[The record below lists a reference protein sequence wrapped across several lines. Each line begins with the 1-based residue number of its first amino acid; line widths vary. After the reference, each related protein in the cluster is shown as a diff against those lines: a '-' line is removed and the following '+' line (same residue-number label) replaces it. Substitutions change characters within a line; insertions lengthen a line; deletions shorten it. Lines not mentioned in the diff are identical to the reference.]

1 MADYHFKAGQSA
13 LWYQAG
19 SNTEP
24 LYLGCH
30 ELGDIE
36 APEGDIELI
45 YCPDPGRT
53 DGFRVVGS
61 VQQAAG
67 AVTTE
72 VTGDVTDELDELE
85 RMFGQGNLFVHKI
98 KKGRRDLFSNFDRTF
113 ILRNIRRTG
122 RTLTAM
128 AVKSQDDNARSE
140 QTFALSGEELL
151 APMRLDLARQTISEV
166 NSINDIVFC
175 NQKTERTDD
184 SPAQDSCQV
193 GFAAAD
199 PTGAATANVL
209 VTTNGSTWAAAA
221 ADPFAADE
229 VVIAVECF
237 EPSRDIVRVVVAAGT
252 TDIDDPAKIAY
263 SDDNGATWTAVAV
276 GAVDGQF
283 VPQRNSLFILDR
295 GSMWVGMDDGY
306 IYKSIDAALS
316 WTVQEAGVIN
326 TGPWNAIHFANRN
339 DGLAGGDN
347 NEIARTLDGGETW
360 SAVVGPSGQT
370 TDDIQQVWVIDQ
382 NRYWVTYNDG
392 TIWFSLNGGTTWTQR
407 SFTGSGTG
415 SVRDMAWLNDL
426 IGFLAHND
434 GASDGTIHMTVDGG
448 YSWERLAGIPANNGL
463 NKVVICELWKIFFAG
478 EAEGSLG
485 FIGIGTA

>member
-1 MADYHFKAGQSA
+1 MAYHFKAGESA
-13 LWYQAG
+13 LWYQHG
-19 SNTEP
+19 PNTEP

-45 YCPDPGRT
+45 FCPDPDQT
-53 DGFRVVGS
+53 DKFHVVGS

-85 RMFGQGNLFVHKI
+85 KMFGTGTLFVNKI
-98 KKGRRDLFSNFDRTF
+98 KKGRRDLFSNWDRTF
-113 ILRNIRRTG
+113 ILRNVRRTS

-140 QTFALSGEELL
+140 QTFALSAEELI

-166 NSINDIVFC
+166 NAINDIVFC
-175 NQKTERTDD
+175 NQKTQRTDD

-193 GFAAAD
+193 GFAATD
-199 PTGAATANVL
+199 PTALGTANVL
-209 VTTNGSTWAAAA
+209 VTTDGATWTAAA

-237 EPSRDIVRVVVAAGT
+237 EPSRDIVRVIVAAGT
-252 TDIDDPAKIAY
+252 TDADDPAKIAY
-263 SDDNGATWTAVAV
+263 SDDSGTSWTTVFI
-276 GAVDGQF
+276 GTVDGQF
-283 VPQRNSLFILDR
+283 IPARNSLFVLDR
-295 GSMWVGMDDGY
+295 GAMWVGMDDGY
-306 IYKSIDAALS
+306 IYKSADAGLT
-316 WTVQEAGVIN
+316 WTAQEAGVIN
-326 TGPWNAIHFANRN
+326 SGPWNAIHFANRN

-347 NEIARTLDGGETW
+347 NEIARTVDGGSTW
-360 SAVVGPSGQT
+360 SAVTGPSGQT
-370 TDDIQQVWVIDQ
+370 TDDIQAVWVLDK
-382 NRYWVTYNDG
+382 NRYWIAYNDG
-392 TIWFSLNGGTTWTQR
+392 TIWFTLNAGVDWSQR

-415 SVRDMAWLNDL
+415 SVRDIAWLNDL

-434 GASDGTIHMTVDGG
+434 GSSDGTIHMTVDGG
-448 YSWERLAGIPANNGL
+448 YSWERLTGTPVNNGF
-463 NKVVICELWKIFFAG
+463 NKVVICELWKIFFCG
-478 EAEGSLG
+478 EAESTLG
-485 FIGIGTA
+485 FIGKGSV

>member
-1 MADYHFKAGQSA
+1 MAGFHFKAGQSA

-19 SNTEP
+19 PNTEP

-30 ELGDIE
+30 ELGDVE

-53 DGFRVVGS
+53 DGFIVVGS

-85 RMFGQGNLFVHKI
+85 RMFGQGNLFIHKI
-98 KKGRRDLFSNFDRTF
+98 KKGRRDLFGNYDRTF
-113 ILRNIRRTG
+113 ILKNVRRTS

-140 QTFALSGEELL
+140 QTFALSGEELI

-199 PTGAATANVL
+199 AATGVTANVL
-209 VTTNGSTWAAAA
+209 VTTNGATWTAAA

-229 VVIAVECF
+229 HVISIKCF
-237 EPSRDIVRVVVAAGT
+237 EPSRDVVRAIAATST
-252 TDIDDPAKIAY
+252 TDADDPLKVAY
-263 SDDNGATWTAVAV
+263 TDDRGATWTTVSI
-276 GAVDGQF
+276 GSVDGQF
-283 VPQRNSLFILDR
+283 TPNNNSLFILDR
-295 GSMWVGMDDGY
+295 GAMWIGTDDGY
-306 IYKSIDAALS
+306 IYKSTDAGLS
-316 WTVQEAGVIN
+316 WTAQEAGVIN
-326 TGPWNAIHFANRN
+326 SAGWNAIHFANRN

-347 NEIARTLDGGETW
+347 NEIARTVDGGATW
-360 SAVVGPSGQT
+360 SAVTGPSGQT
-370 TDDIQQVWVIDQ
+370 TDDIQAVWVLDQ

-392 TIWFSLNGGTTWTQR
+392 TIWYTLNGGTDWFQR

-415 SVRDMAWLNDL
+415 SVKAMAWRDEL

-434 GASDGTIHMTVDGG
+434 GSSDGTIHMTVDGG
-448 YSWERLAGIPANNGL
+448 YSWEQLEGTPANNGI
-463 NKVVICELWKIFFAG
+463 NQVVICELWKIFFSG
-478 EAEGSLG
+478 EAESTLG
-485 FIGIGTA
+485 FIGKGSV